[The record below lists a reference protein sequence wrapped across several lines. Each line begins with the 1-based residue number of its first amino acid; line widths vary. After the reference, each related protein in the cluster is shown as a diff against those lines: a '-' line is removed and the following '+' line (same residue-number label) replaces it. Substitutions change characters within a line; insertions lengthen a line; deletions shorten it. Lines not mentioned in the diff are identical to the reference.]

1 MLSFR
6 CSGINET
13 CPPEELTE
21 LEIRKGQAILTT
33 LNFDGNATFQSQT
46 DQLYLEVRGFT
57 VSCGDLILKWSLLN
71 TTDTC
76 MVGPNGV
83 ILPSDTDNYILNSLN
98 LENFE
103 TYKIA
108 VQATDSRGISSTSP
122 VCTGSVTIDSSRP
135 TGGWVQD
142 GLGRNDL
149 QYQSNKTIGAKWGG
163 FYTAYGIAK
172 YEVAVRYQP
181 IEADTEVEVKNFSS
195 VGEENS
201 FTATYSSISDGS
213 NVTTEVRAFT
223 KAGLYTEISSDGVIV
238 DTSKPLPGSVFD
250 GPSVS
255 SDLQYSNWATT
266 YDLSW
271 KPFSDPHTPII
282 EYKVGVRESSISNT
296 VTSAGLKSVG
306 LETSVRL
313 SGLSL
318 SSGEK
323 YCGIV
328 QGVNA
333 AGLATVSLS
342 DCLVIDQHAPLPG
355 VVNDGT
361 DSDIDYQSQNTLL
374 NGSWIG
380 FRDNVNG
387 SGIAEYVYKITDQN
401 GEIVTNWTSAGLDNK
416 VLVTGLNLVDG
427 NSYQLT
433 VRAIDQA
440 GNYVDVKSDGVYV
453 DTTPPTYTDVTVK
466 GRPGKRGDQAVVYI
480 SSNGRIDAS
489 WLEMKDVHS
498 GMKKYMWC
506 VVQGD
511 EQPEKW
517 NDLPDGP
524 LRTSAVFR

>member
-1 MLSFR
+1 M
-6 CSGINET
+6 
-13 CPPEELTE
+13 
-21 LEIRKGQAILTT
+21 
-33 LNFDGNATFQSQT
+33 
-46 DQLYLEVRGFT
+46 
-57 VSCGDLILKWSLLN
+57 
-71 TTDTC
+71 
-76 MVGPNGV
+76 
-83 ILPSDTDNYILNSLN
+83 
-98 LENFE
+98 
-103 TYKIA
+103 
-108 VQATDSRGISSTSP
+108 
-122 VCTGSVTIDSSRP
+122 
-135 TGGWVQD
+135 
-142 GLGRNDL
+142 
-149 QYQSNKTIGAKWGG
+149 
-163 FYTAYGIAK
+163 
-172 YEVAVRYQP
+172 
-181 IEADTEVEVKNFSS
+181 EVKNFSS
-195 VGEENS
+195 VGEGNS
-201 FTATYSSISDGS
+201 FTATYSSILDGS
-213 NVTTEVRAFT
+213 NVTTVVRAYT

-238 DTSKPLPGSVFD
+238 DTSEPLPGSVFD
-250 GPSVS
+250 GPSVW

-271 KPFSDPHTPII
+271 EPFSDPHTPII

-296 VTSAGLKSVG
+296 VTWVGLKSVG
-306 LETSVRL
+306 LETSARL

-361 DSDIDYQSQNTLL
+361 DNDIDYQSQNTLL

-401 GEIVTNWTSAGLDNK
+401 GEIVKNWTSAGLDNK
-416 VLVTGLNLVDG
+416 VSVTGLNLVDG

-453 DTTPPTYTDVTVK
+453 DTTPPTYTGVRVK

-480 SSNGRIDAS
+480 PSKRRIRAS

-498 GMKKYMWC
+498 RMKKYLWC

-517 NDLPDGP
+517 NDLPDGA
-524 LRTSAVFR
+524 LSTSATFR